1 MSRGRCAA
9 TLLLVFLFFFLI
21 SNSPLNIYDEGF
33 ILYAADRILRGD
45 LPYRDFQL
53 HYMPAQFYVVA
64 ALFQAFGHSL
74 FVERMWDAAVR
85 TGLVAAGFAL
95 ARTLMP
101 PAPAAGAALL
111 IMLRLGAAGF
121 HGFPMLPGL
130 AFALLS
136 GASLLA
142 SFPGARRGWLVA
154 AGLLAGVAV
163 LFRQDIGG
171 FAVGIE
177 LAILGAWSWLGR
189 GARQE
194 TAAGRLSVGFIPYA
208 VALAAITVPPALFF
222 LWRVGPAG
230 LWQELVVY
238 PRSVVIAQLT
248 VPFPGPIPDF
258 RVLFSVP
265 GWRWGHVERA
275 WGSWTDFYVPL
286 LAYAWTTAVVV
297 LSLWRDGGTAA
308 APRET
313 WALVIREPRYGERR
327 RESRSV
333 DHARRHI
340 ERRRHR
346 RGFLVGMGLAL
357 FGYAVYRFDPIH
369 AVATFVPTA
378 VLVTWGLWRALT
390 PRRLGPV
397 AIAAGLAGLA
407 LAYLWVGVP
416 LSRWL
421 GGVLRAGPPVC
432 AAPLGRA
439 GCIALDPTQREAVD
453 FVRRRTKPGEPL
465 FVGVTR
471 RHPIPQNDTSFYF
484 LADRPPATRNHEL
497 LAGAATPAAIQEE
510 MIARLRRPELRY
522 IVLYAGFD
530 DPMKPEGSGEGS
542 GAPLFDAFVRGA
554 FCRTAQFGPY
564 FVLEKR

>member
-9 TLLLVFLFFFLI
+9 ALLLVFLFFFLI

-33 ILYAADRILRGD
+33 VVYAADRILRGD

-53 HYMPAQFYVVA
+53 HYTPAQFYVVA
-64 ALFQAFGHSL
+64 ALFQTFGHSL

-101 PAPAAGAALL
+101 PAPAAAAALL

-130 AFALLS
+130 LFALAS
-136 GASLLA
+136 GACLLA
-142 SFPGARRGWLVA
+142 SVPGGRRAWAAA

-163 LFRQDIGG
+163 IFRQDMGG
-171 FAVGIE
+171 FAVVIEVGI
-177 LAILGAWSWLGR
+177 LAAWRWLGPR
-189 GARQE
+189 ARRE
-194 TAAGRLSVGFIPYA
+194 AAAGPRAGGFILYA
-208 VALAAITVPPALFF
+208 VALAAAIAPAVLFF

-238 PRSVVIAQLT
+238 PRSVVIGQLT
-248 VPFPGPIPDF
+248 VPFPGPIPDLG
-258 RVLFSVP
+258 VLFSVP
-265 GWRWGHVERA
+265 GWRWGQVERV

-286 LAYAWTTAVVV
+286 LAYAWTAASV
-297 LSLWRDGGTAA
+297 LWSFRRAGRAA
-308 APRET
+308 AARRET
-313 WALVIREPRYGERR
+313 WARV
-327 RESRSV
+327 
-333 DHARRHI
+333 
-340 ERRRHR
+340 
-346 RGFLVGMGLAL
+346 FLTTMGLAL
-357 FGYAVYRFDPIH
+357 FGYAFYRFDPIH
-369 AVATFVPTA
+369 AVATFVPA
-378 VLVTWGLWRALT
+378 VVLAAYWLWRALAT
-390 PRRLGPV
+390 SRAT
-397 AIAAGLAGLA
+397 AIAACVA
-407 LAYLWVGVP
+407 LPVFVYLWVGVP

-439 GCIALDPTQREAVD
+439 GCIALDSTQREAAD
-453 FVRRRTKPGEPL
+453 FVRRHTKPGEPI
-465 FVGVTR
+465 FVGVAR

-497 LAGAATPAAIQEE
+497 LAGAATPAATQEE

-530 DPMKPEGSGEGS
+530 NPMKPESTGEGS
-542 GAPLFDAFVRGA
+542 GAAVFDAFVREA
-554 FCRTAQFGPY
+554 FRPAAQFGLY
-564 FVLEKR
+564 TVLEKR